1 MTKHILGI
9 LHPGAM
15 GSSIAAAAVQN
26 GHEVYW
32 ASAGRSAQ
40 SRERAAKSQLLDAG
54 SVKALCQKCSIILSI
69 CPPHAAED
77 LAEEVVG
84 HGFAG
89 LYVDANAIA
98 PQRALR
104 IDQILKKSGA
114 ELVDGG
120 IIGGPAWGPG
130 KTYLH
135 LSGQRANEIAQLLET
150 EFLHTNVL
158 SAQTGDASS
167 LKMCFAAY
175 TKGTTALVC
184 AIVGAAEN
192 LGVREALFAQWS
204 QGGSDMASKSQE
216 QVRGVT
222 AKAWRFSG
230 EMREISSTFVEA
242 GMPGGFHEAAAL
254 VYERIAHFKDAAEKP
269 PFAEVLAALAQES
282 GE

>member
-1 MTKHILGI
+1 MKKRTIGI

-15 GSSIAAAAVQN
+15 GSSIAAAAAQN

-40 SRERAAKSQLLDAG
+40 SQERAAKSQLLDAG
-54 SVKALCQKCSIILSI
+54 SVEELCQKCSIILSV

-77 LAEEVVG
+77 LAEEVVS

-104 IDQILKKSGA
+104 IDQILKKTNA

-120 IIGGPAWGPG
+120 IIGGPAWGKG
-130 KTYLH
+130 KTFLH
-135 LSGQRANEIAQLLET
+135 LSGARAEEVAQLLAT
-150 EFLHTNVL
+150 DALNTSVL
-158 SAQTGDASS
+158 SKQTGDASS

-175 TKGTTALVC
+175 TKGSTALVC
-184 AIVGAAEN
+184 SIVAAAEN
-192 LGVREALFAQWS
+192 LGVRDALFAQWS
-204 QGGSDMASKSQE
+204 QGNSDMADKSQD
-216 QVRGVT
+216 QIRNVT
-222 AKAWRFSG
+222 SKAWRFTG

-242 GMPGGFHEAAAL
+242 GMPGGFHAAAAAI
-254 VYERIAHFKDAAEKP
+254 YERIARFKDAAETP
-269 PFAEVLAALAQES
+269 SFEEVLKALTQED
-282 GE
+282 EC

>member
-1 MTKHILGI
+1 MKKHTIGI

-15 GSSIAAAAVQN
+15 GSSIAAAAAQN
-26 GHEVYW
+26 GHAVYW

-40 SRERAAKSQLLDAG
+40 SQERAANSQLLDAG
-54 SVKALCQKCSIILSI
+54 SVKELCQKCSVILSV

-89 LYVDANAIA
+89 LYLDANAIA

-104 IDQILKKSGA
+104 IDQTLKKSDA

-130 KTYLH
+130 KTFLH
-135 LSGQRANEIAQLLET
+135 LSGQRAEEVAKLLQS
-150 EFLHTNVL
+150 EFLQTNIL

-204 QGGSDMASKSQE
+204 QGGSDMASKTQE

-230 EMREISSTFVEA
+230 EMREISSTFIEA
-242 GMPGGFHEAAAL
+242 GMPGSFHEAAAAI
-254 VYERIAHFKDAAEKP
+254 YERIASFKDTAEKP
-269 PFAEVLAALAQES
+269 SFAEVLAALTQENK
-282 GE
+282 

>member
-1 MTKHILGI
+1 MEKRRVGI

-15 GSSIAAAAVQN
+15 GSSIAAAAAQN

-32 ASAGRSAQ
+32 ASAGRSTQ
-40 SRERAAKSQLLDAG
+40 SQERAAKSQLLDAG
-54 SVKALCQKCSIILSI
+54 SVKELCNKCSVILSV

-77 LAEEVVG
+77 LAEAVVG
-84 HGFAG
+84 YGFSG
-89 LYVDANAIA
+89 LYVDANAIS

-104 IDQILKKSGA
+104 IDQILKKTDA
-114 ELVDGG
+114 KLIDGG

-130 KTYLH
+130 KTFLH
-135 LSGQRANEIAQLLET
+135 LSGNHAQEVAQLLET
-150 EFLHTNVL
+150 EFLQTNVL

-192 LGVREALFAQWS
+192 LGVREALFAQWA
-204 QGGSDMASKSQE
+204 QGSSDMASKSQE

-254 VYERIAHFKDAAEKP
+254 VYERIAHFKDASEKP
-269 PFAEVLAALAQES
+269 AFAEVLAALTREN
-282 GE
+282 EI